1 MQFLLINM
9 IKLFLFDTNY
19 INMKKK
25 EVVRVFNFSHAALVT
40 KTNEKIAFME

>member
-1 MQFLLINM
+1 
-9 IKLFLFDTNY
+9 
-19 INMKKK
+19 MKKK